1 MRLCARHDSARF
13 DRNRAHV
20 AGPSVRNGR
29 SALAANASEP
39 GATYNQIIM
48 DSKLANESRKALVA
62 SAKRLTRE
70 ERLRTFVRH
79 SKLVMD
85 LAEAARRTRAKSP
98 GGG

>member
-1 MRLCARHDSARF
+1 M
-13 DRNRAHV
+13 
-20 AGPSVRNGR
+20 
-29 SALAANASEP
+29 
-39 GATYNQIIM
+39 IM

-85 LAEAARRTRAKSP
+85 LAEAGRRARAKSR